1 MIMKT
6 EEQKP
11 ALEQVKKMTDKVNV
25 RATNEILE
33 GTNVDGFKISKRIL
47 QNIAE
52 WCLNGDTEDE
62 IAKKLELNKNQ
73 WAILTTVCP
82 KVLEIMEFG
91 YAYAD
96 IVVGGSL
103 LQVAIGGKKIKK
115 QQIVKVGDYENGVK
129 VGEHIEKVEIEEELP
144 PNPLLLKYL
153 AENRFTEKFDSKTD
167 RVVGSKRDIVD
178 NILSQEDREK
188 AEHILK
194 AFEVK
199 DNGTN

>member
-1 MIMKT
+1 MKT
-6 EEQKP
+6 KEQKD
-11 ALEQVKKMTDKVNV
+11 ALNQVKKMTEKVNV
-25 RATNEILE
+25 KATNEILE
-33 GTNVDGFKISKRIL
+33 GTSVGNFKISKRTL

-62 IAKKLELNKNQ
+62 IARKLELNKNQ
-73 WAILTTVCP
+73 WAILIAVCP

-115 QQIVKVGDYENGVK
+115 QQIVKVGIYENGVK
-129 VGEHIEKVEIEEELP
+129 TGEKIEKVEIEEELP
-144 PNPLLLKYL
+144 PNPLLLKFL
-153 AENRFTEKFDSKTD
+153 AENRFTEKFSGKENK
-167 RVVGSKRDIVD
+167 VVGYKEVVD
-178 NILSQEDREK
+178 SINEEDRK
-188 AEHILK
+188 KLGTYIDAL
-194 AFEVK
+194 EVK

>member
-6 EEQKP
+6 EEQKK
-11 ALEQVKKMTDKVNV
+11 ALDQSKKIIDKVNV

-33 GTNVDGFKISKRIL
+33 GTKVDGFKISKRIL

-62 IAKKLELNKNQ
+62 IAHKLELNKNQ

-96 IVVGGSL
+96 IVEVNNPT
-103 LQVAIGGKKIKK
+103 VIPGK
-115 QQIVKVGDYENGVK
+115 
-129 VGEHIEKVEIEEELP
+129 
-144 PNPLLLKYL
+144 
-153 AENRFTEKFDSKTD
+153 
-167 RVVGSKRDIVD
+167 
-178 NILSQEDREK
+178 
-188 AEHILK
+188 
-194 AFEVK
+194 
-199 DNGTN
+199 